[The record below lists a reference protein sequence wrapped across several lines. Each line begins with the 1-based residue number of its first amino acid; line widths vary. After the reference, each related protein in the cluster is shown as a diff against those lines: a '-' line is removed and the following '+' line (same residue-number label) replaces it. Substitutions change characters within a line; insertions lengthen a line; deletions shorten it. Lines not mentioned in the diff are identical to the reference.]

1 MQDSVFPEDSFPLS
15 PQSNVFLYLLTSFP
29 DVLPLTIP
37 FSLFLCS
44 SSRADLNHTLKAR
57 YYSPN
62 GIASNEY
69 LLV

>member
-44 SSRADLNHTLKAR
+44 SSRADLNHTLKA
-57 YYSPN
+57 
-62 GIASNEY
+62 
-69 LLV
+69 